1 MRSDHRSSNANDGRA
16 HSRSGVDGDVLANM
30 RAHLLARRATRRGR
44 TGANTGDDGDD
55 RNRRGAVPLSSAIAG
70 LLREHRIGSRDP
82 LQALAPLLAEAAGPR
97 LAAHLRPARL
107 RGRELCV
114 YVDSPS
120 LLAELTAFTGR
131 AIEQRFVE
139 AVRARKLTAV
149 DRLVFRHAH

>member
-1 MRSDHRSSNANDGRA
+1 MRSTPPGPDERSAAQR
-16 HSRSGVDGDVLANM
+16 SRSGVDPDVLASV
-30 RAHLLARRATRRGR
+30 RARRATRRGR
-44 TGANTGDDGDD
+44 SGADSTGANSAD
-55 RNRRGAVPLSSAIAG
+55 RPGGGAVPLASALAG

-82 LQALAPLLAEAAGPR
+82 LQALVPLLAEVAGPR

-131 AIEQRFVE
+131 TLEQRFAE
-139 AVRARKLTAV
+139 ATRARRLPPI

>member
-1 MRSDHRSSNANDGRA
+1 MRSTPHGPDERA
-16 HSRSGVDGDVLANM
+16 AAQRSRSGVDPDVLASV
-30 RAHLLARRATRRGR
+30 RARRATRRGR
-44 TGANTGDDGDD
+44 TGVHDDATNG
-55 RNRRGAVPLSSAIAG
+55 NEKQGGGAVPLSSALAG

-82 LQALAPLLAEAAGPR
+82 LQALSPLLAELAGPR

-131 AIEQRFVE
+131 TLEQRFAE
-139 AVRARKLTAV
+139 ATRARRLPPI

>member
-1 MRSDHRSSNANDGRA
+1 MRSTPHGPDERSAAQR
-16 HSRSGVDGDVLANM
+16 SRSGVDPDVLASV
-30 RAHLLARRATRRGR
+30 RARRATRRGR
-44 TGANTGDDGDD
+44 TGGDDDVRPGG
-55 RNRRGAVPLSSAIAG
+55 GAVPLASALAG

-82 LQALAPLLAEAAGPR
+82 LQALTPLLAEIAGPR

-131 AIEQRFVE
+131 TLEQRFAE
-139 AVRARKLTAV
+139 ATRARRLPPI